1 MAKPVS
7 LARASLVTEVQE
19 SIKDLIYSRRLKPGD
34 PLPTEHELAE
44 ALGVSRNSLREALKV
59 LEATGVVVIRRGYGM
74 AVGEMSLRALISE
87 LVFHAKLSAQ
97 EGTKE
102 LRDLMDLRAAL
113 EGSLIPRVAAVMQPG
128 DLDDIRE
135 AVEAMEQVAERD
147 RFSPEDDKVFH
158 ERLYR
163 PLDNPFV
170 SQLLSAFWDVF
181 VLLQDHLPESVESP
195 AEVAAHHREI
205 YDALAGGDVT
215 GAVDALSAHFD
226 GIKRRLDTA
235 PAAAAAAE

>member
-34 PLPTEHELAE
+34 ALPTEHELAE

-87 LVFHAKLSAQ
+87 LVFHARLSAQ

-113 EGSLIPRVAAVMQPG
+113 EGSLIPRVAAVMQPA

-135 AVEAMEQVAERD
+135 AVEAMEEVAEREM
-147 RFSPEDDKVFH
+147 FSPEDDKIFH

-205 YDALAGGDVT
+205 YEALAGDDVT
-215 GAVDALSAHFD
+215 GAVDALGEHFA
-226 GIKRRLDTA
+226 GIKRRLDSV
-235 PAAAAAAE
+235 PAAAVE